1 MATRHNARNKVIHRQ
16 TFQNSNQMV
25 ELTVRTIPKQVV
37 QNEVSKSQPPFI
49 RDCAL
54 RKELQK
60 VVDEKNN
67 NISDKNAERKTSGK
81 YSKNRDRAKGANGRV
96 TVEVIKNKSNRER
109 HEVVSH
115 NSTWGEMLHS
125 CSTITSC
132 SDIDATEDSSVL
144 ELTNNM
150 RNRTSKTAG
159 GQAVRNDNEGSK
171 SSLTR
176 TQIRIH
182 NQQSQSVQTSF
193 INLDQQE
200 SPNNQSQ
207 NRQGNKRPA
216 QEEYGRSHNS
226 LARNR
231 RSVAVETNPDDLRS
245 NVQGGHTHSL
255 NTQRV
260 PSDRLLQQP
269 EQPSNRLLSDDV
281 NNSPFGESA
290 LQLLHQLRERL
301 NTRGDSE
308 GSNMVG
314 VLEAFIGMRGSAGSV
329 GTGNPAFQTDVASPL
344 NNTVFQT
351 PLGQPTSYGVSQQP
365 GNTRCQQLRQEAD
378 RPSSRNLAS
387 QQQNQQHK
395 PSSQNMQGNKRHVRG
410 NHLESE
416 SGSDDQVSHHR
427 EKDIEQLKRVVE
439 HQRRIISEQENN
451 IQELRTLSA
460 HILAQKE
467 EENIQFLQAAQTRQG
482 VDKETI
488 TNPEK
493 DSALSQPATQN
504 RDSGY
509 GFEEVEK
516 ADNPV
521 PSLDTST
528 EEDERKHPG
537 NKARNKQRKADRA
550 LRSSLLQLQT
560 ENQIL
565 RREVQSNRDL
575 ILNLENQLTRAYKE
589 IDSERQSHSGH
600 SISRL
605 SGSAPNLDLIGHR
618 TETVSTRRGTN
629 KRTPSVLGES
639 EADSAYEE
647 KSGSHLTSKINSP
660 HSDGQ
665 QGKDSRTGS
674 MRSFPM
680 QSREIPERE
689 RVPMATTHD
698 IPTDTALLQTGYIG
712 KELTVPHALMN
723 AATIPT
729 SQFLLQN
736 PDVATQVNDYGG
748 TKSSAEKI
756 VPAVLDSSS
765 KESGKQKSVKPSR
778 QLNSSQQAPIP
789 NKGLDGL
796 GLKISDLDPKP
807 VVVLEEPTFTSFSTV
822 SEQSYQE
829 SVLTCENSF
838 LQGITTS
845 RQPSRP
851 NSRVTSPINLNSSD
865 HSSVDLHPLESTRVK
880 DSFHT
885 LSESREFVALKGNET
900 STSSEFNS
908 VEELE

>member
-1 MATRHNARNKVIHRQ
+1 MAFCR
-16 TFQNSNQMV
+16 
-25 ELTVRTIPKQVV
+25 
-37 QNEVSKSQPPFI
+37 
-49 RDCAL
+49 
-54 RKELQK
+54 
-60 VVDEKNN
+60 
-67 NISDKNAERKTSGK
+67 
-81 YSKNRDRAKGANGRV
+81 
-96 TVEVIKNKSNRER
+96 
-109 HEVVSH
+109 
-115 NSTWGEMLHS
+115 
-125 CSTITSC
+125 
-132 SDIDATEDSSVL
+132 
-144 ELTNNM
+144 
-150 RNRTSKTAG
+150 
-159 GQAVRNDNEGSK
+159 
-171 SSLTR
+171 
-176 TQIRIH
+176 
-182 NQQSQSVQTSF
+182 
-193 INLDQQE
+193 
-200 SPNNQSQ
+200 
-207 NRQGNKRPA
+207 
-216 QEEYGRSHNS
+216 
-226 LARNR
+226 
-231 RSVAVETNPDDLRS
+231 
-245 NVQGGHTHSL
+245 
-255 NTQRV
+255 
-260 PSDRLLQQP
+260 
-269 EQPSNRLLSDDV
+269 
-281 NNSPFGESA
+281 
-290 LQLLHQLRERL
+290 
-301 NTRGDSE
+301 
-308 GSNMVG
+308 
-314 VLEAFIGMRGSAGSV
+314 
-329 GTGNPAFQTDVASPL
+329 
-344 NNTVFQT
+344 
-351 PLGQPTSYGVSQQP
+351 
-365 GNTRCQQLRQEAD
+365 
-378 RPSSRNLAS
+378 
-387 QQQNQQHK
+387 
-395 PSSQNMQGNKRHVRG
+395 
-410 NHLESE
+410 
-416 SGSDDQVSHHR
+416 
-427 EKDIEQLKRVVE
+427 
-439 HQRRIISEQENN
+439 
-451 IQELRTLSA
+451 
-460 HILAQKE
+460 
-467 EENIQFLQAAQTRQG
+467 
-482 VDKETI
+482 
-488 TNPEK
+488 
-493 DSALSQPATQN
+493 
-504 RDSGY
+504 
-509 GFEEVEK
+509 
-516 ADNPV
+516 
-521 PSLDTST
+521 
-528 EEDERKHPG
+528 
-537 NKARNKQRKADRA
+537 
-550 LRSSLLQLQT
+550 
-560 ENQIL
+560 
-565 RREVQSNRDL
+565 
-575 ILNLENQLTRAYKE
+575 NLENQLTRAYKE

-756 VPAVLDSSS
+756 VPSVLDSSS

>member
-1 MATRHNARNKVIHRQ
+1 MASKRNARNKVIHRQ

-25 ELTVRTIPKQVV
+25 ELTVKTIPKQTV
-37 QNEVSKSQPPFI
+37 QNEVSKFQPTFV

-60 VVDEKNN
+60 VVDDKNN
-67 NISDKNAERKTSGK
+67 NVSDKNAERKAPGK
-81 YSKNRDRAKGANGRV
+81 YSSKRDRVKSSNGRV
-96 TVEVIKNKSNRER
+96 TVEVIKSKSKRDH

-115 NSTWGEMLHS
+115 NATWEEMLHS
-125 CSTITSC
+125 CSTITTC
-132 SDIDATEDSSVL
+132 SDIDATEDSSIL

-150 RNRTSKTAG
+150 RNAPSKTAR
-159 GQAVRNDNEGSK
+159 QPPVRIDKENTKRN
-171 SSLTR
+171 LTR
-176 TQIRIH
+176 AQIQLH
-182 NQQSQSVQTSF
+182 NQQNQSVQTSF
-193 INLDQQE
+193 VSPYQQNVT
-200 SPNNQSQ
+200 NNQSQ
-207 NRQGNKRPA
+207 NRQGNKRSV
-216 QEEYGRSHNS
+216 QEEYERPRTSEV
-226 LARNR
+226 RNT
-231 RSVAVETNPDDLRS
+231 RSVAVETDPDNIRS
-245 NVQGGHTHSL
+245 NVQGGHTQRV
-255 NTQRV
+255 NAERV
-260 PSDRLLQQP
+260 PSNRLQQP
-269 EQPSNRLLSDDV
+269 EQQSSNRLLSDDV
-281 NNSPFGESA
+281 NSSPFGESA

-314 VLEAFIGMRGSAGSV
+314 VLEAFIGMRGSMGSV
-329 GTGNPAFQTDVASPL
+329 GTGNPGFQTDSASPL
-344 NNTVFQT
+344 YTTVFQT
-351 PLGQPTSYGVSQQP
+351 PSSQPTSYGISQHP
-365 GNTRCQQLRQEAD
+365 GITRCQQLRQEAGQ
-378 RPSSRNLAS
+378 PSCRNAAS
-387 QQQNQQHK
+387 QQQNQQHQ
-395 PSSQNMQGNKRHVRG
+395 PTSQNPQANKRQE
-410 NHLESE
+410 NDLESKE
-416 SGSDDQVSHHR
+416 ASSDKTNSHR
-427 EKDIEQLKRVVE
+427 EKDMEQLKRVIE

-451 IQELRTLSA
+451 IQELKTLSA

-467 EENIQFLQAAQTRQG
+467 EFLQAAQTHQN
-482 VDKETI
+482 DKESR
-488 TNPEK
+488 TNPKK
-493 DSALSQPATQN
+493 DSTPTQSSAQN

-509 GFEEVEK
+509 GFEEVGK
-516 ADNPV
+516 ADTPV
-521 PSLDTST
+521 HSEDNST
-528 EEDERKHPG
+528 EEEESRQPGRK
-537 NKARNKQRKADRA
+537 AVNKQRKADRA

-589 IDSERQSHSGH
+589 IDSERQSRSGL

-618 TETVSTRRGTN
+618 NEAVSTKSRTN

-665 QGKDSRTGS
+665 QGKDSTIGS
-674 MRSFPM
+674 LRSLPI

-689 RVPMATTHD
+689 RTTVATTHD

-712 KELTVPHALMN
+712 KEMTVPHTLMN

-736 PDVATQVNDYGG
+736 PVLTTQGNDYGETKESAG
-748 TKSSAEKI
+748 KVAPTVSEVSDEEKGRQKSS
-756 VPAVLDSSS
+756 
-765 KESGKQKSVKPSR
+765 KPSR
-778 QLNSSQQAPIP
+778 QLNNSRQAPLP
-789 NKGLDGL
+789 KKGLDGL
-796 GLKISDLDPKP
+796 GIKISDLDPKP
-807 VVVLEEPTFTSFSTV
+807 VVVLQDPTFTSFSTV

-838 LQGITTS
+838 LEGIAMS
-845 RQPSRP
+845 RHASKP
-851 NSRVTSPINLNSSD
+851 NSRVASPANLNNTD
-865 HSSVDLHPLESTRVK
+865 HSSVELHPLESTRVK
-880 DSFHT
+880 ASFHT
-885 LSESREFVALKGNET
+885 LSESHEFVALKGNET